1 MSGFATSLVLAV
13 GLSCPPAV
21 LVIPNNGTPTA
32 TDEMHFQ
39 NAKAGCKRHFP
50 TQPCLRALIKVGEA
64 QYRAVCAAALPNAL
78 EGDRGTK

>member
-1 MSGFATSLVLAV
+1 MSGFITHLIVSA

-32 TDEMHFQ
+32 VDEAHFQ
-39 NAKAGCKRHFP
+39 NAKMGCRRHFP

-64 QYRAVCAAALPNAL
+64 QYRAICTAALN
-78 EGDRGTK
+78 ETTE